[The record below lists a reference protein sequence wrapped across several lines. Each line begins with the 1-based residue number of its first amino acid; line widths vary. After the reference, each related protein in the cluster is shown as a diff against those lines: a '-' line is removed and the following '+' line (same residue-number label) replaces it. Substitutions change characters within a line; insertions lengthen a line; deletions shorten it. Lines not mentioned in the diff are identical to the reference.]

1 MNRRAKTKAMGF
13 SLVIIFL
20 AWASLVSPASV
31 KAAANIVL
39 DGAFEDWAGQI
50 CIPDPAGDAASLE
63 SDLLNFCFATNP
75 DDPTAYFMVERPNSK
90 GWMEIWLY
98 LDTNNNGLY
107 QEATDRRV
115 RVSYKPQ
122 GNHSG
127 VDVSLYTGTG
137 NFLGNIATGMDW
149 GESMHDNGRQVEWGV
164 SLDSLG
170 LQAGQPIRMFVQT
183 MLGGT
188 ISDSTVEVQWSPANA
203 LGIPILAGILLVG
216 SAWFVHQRRRAQA

>member
-1 MNRRAKTKAMGF
+1 MNRQTKTKGL
-13 SLVIIFL
+13 SLAIIFL
-20 AWASLVSPASV
+20 IWVSLVSPASV

-39 DGAFEDWAGQI
+39 DGAFGDWVGQI
-50 CIPDPAGDAASLE
+50 CIPDPAGDAASVE
-63 SDLLNFCFATNP
+63 SDLLNFCFANNP
-75 DDPTAYFMVERPNSK
+75 DDPTAYFMVERPSSK

-107 QEATDRRV
+107 QESADRRV

-122 GNHSG
+122 GNHSS
-127 VDVSLYTGTG
+127 VDVSLYTGSG
-137 NFLGNIATGMDW
+137 SFLGNIATGMDW
-149 GESMHDNGRQVEWGV
+149 GESMHDDGGRVEWGV

-170 LQAGQPIRMFVQT
+170 LQAGQPIRMFAQT

-203 LGIPILAGILLVG
+203 LGIPILGGILLAG
-216 SAWFVHQRRRAQA
+216 SAWFIHQRRRVHV

>member
-1 MNRRAKTKAMGF
+1 MNRQTKGKRF
-13 SLVIIFL
+13 SLVIIFII
-20 AWASLVSPASV
+20 WASLISPGAV
-31 KAAANIVL
+31 KAAADIIL
-39 DGAFEDWAGQI
+39 DGAFGDWAGQI
-50 CIPDPAGDAASLE
+50 CIPDPAGDAASQE
-63 SDLLNFCFATNP
+63 SDLLNFCFANNP

-122 GNHSG
+122 GNHSS
-127 VDVSLYTGTG
+127 VDVSLYTGSG
-137 NFLGNIATGMDW
+137 NFIGNIATGMDW
-149 GESMHDNGRQVEWGV
+149 GESMHDNGGRVEWGV

-216 SAWFVHQRRRAQA
+216 SAWFVYQRQSVRA